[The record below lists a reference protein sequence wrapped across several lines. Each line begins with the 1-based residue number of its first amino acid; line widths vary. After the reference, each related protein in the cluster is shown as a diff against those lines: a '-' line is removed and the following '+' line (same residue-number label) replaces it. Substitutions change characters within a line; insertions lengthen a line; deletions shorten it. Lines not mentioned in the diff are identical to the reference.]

1 MFRCESEGY
10 EAVVYGAFDGVTTW
24 TNNAYINLGPL
35 HQEVVSAHEERHLRL
50 QKGTP
55 WGALLMLL
63 EFSGERQRLAVLAD
77 ACRRTHEAYA
87 TYLSVAHVVD
97 GMSTIEDNPLYLDY
111 WRAGATLA
119 GAIGDG
125 PATLATL
132 EYLFHLMMSPA
143 ALADVTLDGD
153 AGALVGHGP
162 DERLT
167 SITAL
172 LAGDVRLAGA
182 IVSVVA
188 DEASVDDTQDRI
200 AALLDAHGLPTLSTS
215 EQLAHATRLMDEF
228 NATSLTH
235 RITVTD
241 RSRATA
247 LTDQLDY
254 QQHEVL
260 HVHRE
265 PVHLDI
271 GPPPTDDD
279 QAPHPLTG
287 FVTDDPQLGA
297 HVWGVLLSSAVL
309 AHQFSI
315 DGPREDRYWGLLA
328 IDRRE
333 APPRARLWPL
343 DDPPAVVT
351 ETFARA
357 EIASVLMT
365 TMSTLSNPTARIPF
379 SAGAPVFVLVDLPA
393 LPFLR
398 GLQHEPT
405 AVRWAHAE
413 VTGDIGLHMI
423 VLSLDG
429 PDPLHFVMVRSAHTV
444 RSTGEWLHRNESFR
458 NDPELGQQLHAHLV
472 ALARHLIGTFWAFAA
487 TRDLGRPPSDEDTA
501 PEQSA

>member
-10 EAVVYGAFDGVTTW
+10 ETVVYGAFDGVTTW
-24 TNNAYINLGPL
+24 TNHAYVNLGPL

-50 QKGTP
+50 QKGTL

-63 EFSGERQRLAVLAD
+63 GLGGDHQRLPALAD
-77 ACRRTHEAYA
+77 GCRRTHEAYA

-97 GMSTIEDNPLYLDY
+97 GMTTIEDNPLYLDY

-119 GAIGDG
+119 GAVGDG

-132 EYLFHLMMSPA
+132 EYLFHLAMSPA
-143 ALADVTLDGD
+143 ALADVPLNGD
-153 AGALVGHGP
+153 AGPLVGHSP

-172 LAGDVRLAGA
+172 LAGDARLADA
-182 IVSVVA
+182 IVSAVA
-188 DEASVDDTQDRI
+188 DEAGVDDTQDRI
-200 AALLDAHGLPTLSTS
+200 AALLGAHGLPTLSTS
-215 EQLAHATRLMDEF
+215 QQLVHATRLMEEF
-228 NATSLTH
+228 NVTSLTH
-235 RITVTD
+235 RVTVTD

-265 PVHLDI
+265 PVHLEI
-271 GPPPTDDD
+271 GPPPMDDD

-309 AHQFSI
+309 NRQFAI
-315 DGPREDRYWGLLA
+315 DGPLEDRYWGLLA
-328 IDRRE
+328 IDRRDV
-333 APPRARLWPL
+333 PPRAQLWPL
-343 DDPPAVVT
+343 DDSPAVVT
-351 ETFARA
+351 EACARA
-357 EIASVLMT
+357 GIASVLMT
-365 TMSTLSNPTARIPF
+365 TMSTLSNPGARFPF
-379 SAGAPVFVLVDLPA
+379 AAGAPVFVLVDLPA

-398 GLQHEPT
+398 GLQDEHT
-405 AVRWAHAE
+405 AVRWSHAE
-413 VTGDIGLHMI
+413 VVGDVALHMI
-423 VLSLDG
+423 VLSLEG
-429 PDPLHFVMVRSAHTV
+429 PDPMYFVMARSAHTV
-444 RSTGEWLHRNESFR
+444 RSTGEWLRRSDGFHNES
-458 NDPELGQQLHAHLV
+458 ELEHQVHAYLV

-487 TRDLGRPPSDEDTA
+487 TRNLGPQSDGAGPRPA
-501 PEQSA
+501 G